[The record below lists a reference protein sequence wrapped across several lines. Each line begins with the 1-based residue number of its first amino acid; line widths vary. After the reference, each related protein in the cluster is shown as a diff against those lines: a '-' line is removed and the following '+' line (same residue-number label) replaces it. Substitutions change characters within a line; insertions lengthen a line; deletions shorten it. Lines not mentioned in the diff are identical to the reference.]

1 MTKLQKTIGN
11 ISNDKSSG
19 AIFARMCSWRFYV
32 DYLIH
37 FVCSNSRH
45 GTHSPFV
52 YGLVDKVF
60 YGKRQPGEPRDKV
73 ERLIARLISRFQP
86 SAVYTLG
93 DPLPQQLDFVVV
105 KGGDPEW
112 IKCQL
117 DEILPNL
124 NQHSVIVFKDIYRSS
139 GTKRLWREA
148 KEEPA
153 VTVTIDLFYV
163 GLIFFHS
170 GQARENFRIRF

>member
-1 MTKLQKTIGN
+1 MTSNDCSQTVSSRVMTSGPMVISFCSTCLNTSASGSSSNLISESNSLSFIMTKLQKTIGN

-73 ERLIARLISRFQP
+73 ERLIARLTSRFQP

-112 IKCQL
+112 I
-117 DEILPNL
+117 
-124 NQHSVIVFKDIYRSS
+124 
-139 GTKRLWREA
+139 
-148 KEEPA
+148 
-153 VTVTIDLFYV
+153 
-163 GLIFFHS
+163 
-170 GQARENFRIRF
+170 